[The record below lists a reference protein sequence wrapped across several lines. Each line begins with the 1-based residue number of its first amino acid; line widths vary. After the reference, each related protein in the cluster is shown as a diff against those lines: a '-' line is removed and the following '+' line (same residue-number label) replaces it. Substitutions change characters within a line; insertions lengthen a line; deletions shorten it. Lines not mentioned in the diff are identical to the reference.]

1 MKRFYKDA
9 AATPD
14 RGVALDGRPVRTPGK
29 ALLAVPTDALAD
41 AIAAEW
47 HAQGEDIDPRSMHL
61 TGLAN
66 AAIDR
71 VAGDPAT
78 FAAGLSA
85 YGESDLLCYRAESPQ
100 ALVSR
105 QSAAWDPLLNWA
117 AERFDVAFA
126 VISGVM
132 HAHQP
137 AATVAR
143 LAAVTAARDSFALA
157 GLFPLVTIS
166 GSLIA
171 ALAISEEAF
180 DADAVWDAVTVDER
194 WQAENWGVDA
204 LEAKTQ
210 ALRRRDF
217 MAATRF
223 LELLR

>member
-1 MKRFYKDA
+1 MKRFYKEA
-9 AATPD
+9 AATPA
-14 RGVALDGRPVRTPGK
+14 RGIALDGRPVRTPGK
-29 ALLAVPTDALAD
+29 ALLTAPTDALAD

-47 HAQGEDIDPRSMHL
+47 RAQGEEIDPRSMMF

-78 FAAGLSA
+78 FAAGLSS

-105 QSAAWDPLLNWA
+105 QADDWDPLLDWA
-117 AERFDVAFA
+117 AKRYDVTFTI
-126 VISGVM
+126 VSGIM
-132 HAHQP
+132 HTHQP
-137 AATVAR
+137 AATIER
-143 LAAVTAARDSFALA
+143 LAAVTIARDSFALA

-180 DADAVWDAVTVDER
+180 DADVVWDAVTVDER
-194 WQAENWGVDA
+194 WQVENWGEDNLA
-204 LEAKTQ
+204 AEAQ

-217 MAATRF
+217 MAGAHF
-223 LELLR
+223 LQLLR